1 MFDNEAMESNLKK
14 GYYKGHQVA
23 LDYGELSLSL
33 IEILYSAYQDAI
45 NRFPHCYVYRF
56 RLRIPKKQSAQ
67 EKTLL
72 NQWFYR
78 FCHYRKNDNLNVIW
92 KREVNQTGCIS
103 YRITLFLDASNYPEL
118 INEFKLRKRLTKDIT
133 SSWRKTTNV
142 QKHNAN
148 AICLLSNQPLFELNR
163 KHEDYKRQRG
173 FLFFVLRRHASN
185 NGISDFVKEDALGSF
200 ISKSRKPQ
208 KGIANALSTNRP
220 LKGNHHNGQ

>member
-1 MFDNEAMESNLKK
+1 MFDNEAMESSLKK
-14 GYYKGHQVA
+14 GYYKGHQVD

-33 IEILYSAYQDAI
+33 VEILYSAYQNAI

-103 YRITLFLDASNYPEL
+103 YRITLFLDASNYPPL
-118 INEFKLRKRLTKDIT
+118 INEFKLRKRLTKDIK

-142 QKHNAN
+142 QKHNIDAL
-148 AICLLSNQPLFELNR
+148 CLFSSQPLFELNSEY
-163 KHEDYKRQRG
+163 EDYKRQRG
-173 FLFFVLRRHASN
+173 FLFFVLSRHASS
-185 NGISDFVKEDALGSF
+185 NGISNFVKEDTLGSF
-200 ISKSRKPQ
+200 ISKSRRPKRD
-208 KGIANALSTNRP
+208 IASTLGKSWP
-220 LKGNHHNGQ
+220 IEGNNHNEQ